1 MQLASGGAC
10 LALQRV
16 RVLASLLGGR
26 TLAET
31 AAALGIAPTTA
42 KSNLENIFAKTGV
55 ARQAD
60 LMRLASGLAPPTRSS
75 SGD

>member
-1 MQLASGGAC
+1 
-10 LALQRV
+10 
-16 RVLASLLGGR
+16 
-26 TLAET
+26 LAET

-42 KSNLENIFAKTGV
+42 KSHLENIFAKTGV